1 MKALILLH
9 GALGAKDQLQ
19 PLADALH
26 DGFNVHS
33 INFSGHGGTAFP
45 SKPFS
50 IDLFAHDVL
59 QYMQQHQLENAS
71 LFGYSMGGYVA
82 LYLAKRFPEKVRAL
96 VTLATKYHWNAAIA
110 EKEIKMLDPATIQ
123 DKVPAFAKELVMRH
137 APQDW
142 KELLFRTRDLLT
154 SLGTESALND
164 ADIRSISSP
173 CLLMLGDRDKM
184 VTLEETVN
192 VYKQL
197 ENASLAVLPAT
208 AHPLEKADASLL
220 AFFIRR
226 FIDQTGQ

>member
-9 GALGAKDQLQ
+9 GALGARDQLQ
-19 PLADALH
+19 PLVDALQ

-59 QYMQQHQLENAS
+59 QYMHQHTIQNAS
-71 LFGYSMGGYVA
+71 VFGYSMGGYVGM
-82 LYLAKRFPEKVRAL
+82 YMAKHFPEKIAAL

-110 EKEIKMLDPATIQ
+110 ENEIKMLDPATIQ
-123 DKVPAFAKELVMRH
+123 QTVPAFSKELAMRH

-142 KELLFRTRDLLT
+142 KELLFRTAELLT
-154 SLGTESALND
+154 SLGAESVLND
-164 ADIRSISSP
+164 ADLRSISSR

-184 VTLEETVN
+184 VSLEETVN

-197 ENASLAVLPAT
+197 ENASLAILPST
-208 AHPLEKADASLL
+208 AHPLEKADVSLL

-226 FIDQTGQ
+226 FIIQREQ